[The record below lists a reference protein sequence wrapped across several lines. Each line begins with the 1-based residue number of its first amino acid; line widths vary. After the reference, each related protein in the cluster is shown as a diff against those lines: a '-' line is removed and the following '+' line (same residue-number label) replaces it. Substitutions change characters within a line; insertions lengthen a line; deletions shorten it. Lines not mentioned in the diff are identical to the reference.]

1 MPLAEI
7 REEGVVNWIAL
18 RAPLDEGSA
27 VMLRA
32 GDSVL
37 FSGTLYVARDKAHER
52 ITRMIEE
59 GANLPFDPR
68 GQVIYFMGPSPAP
81 PGSVIGSAGPT
92 SSYRMDPFAEAMCRA
107 GVRGFIGKGRRSP
120 EAREAM
126 RAHGAVYFA
135 SFGGAGAYLSKRI
148 RSSMVIAFDD
158 LGPEAMLKLEVAD
171 FPAIVINDIHGGDLY
186 EDALRERG

>member
-1 MPLAEI
+1 M
-7 REEGVVNWIAL
+7 NWIAL

-92 SSYRMDPFAEAMCRA
+92 SSYRMDPFAEACAARA
-107 GVRGFIGKGRRSP
+107 
-120 EAREAM
+120 
-126 RAHGAVYFA
+126 
-135 SFGGAGAYLSKRI
+135 
-148 RSSMVIAFDD
+148 
-158 LGPEAMLKLEVAD
+158 
-171 FPAIVINDIHGGDLY
+171 
-186 EDALRERG
+186 

>member
-52 ITRMIEE
+52 ITSMIEE
-59 GANLPFDPR
+59 GANLPFAPR

-81 PGSVIGSAGPT
+81 P
-92 SSYRMDPFAEAMCRA
+92 
-107 GVRGFIGKGRRSP
+107 
-120 EAREAM
+120 
-126 RAHGAVYFA
+126 
-135 SFGGAGAYLSKRI
+135 
-148 RSSMVIAFDD
+148 RSSLRV
-158 LGPEAMLKLEVAD
+158 LG
-171 FPAIVINDIHGGDLY
+171 
-186 EDALRERG
+186 